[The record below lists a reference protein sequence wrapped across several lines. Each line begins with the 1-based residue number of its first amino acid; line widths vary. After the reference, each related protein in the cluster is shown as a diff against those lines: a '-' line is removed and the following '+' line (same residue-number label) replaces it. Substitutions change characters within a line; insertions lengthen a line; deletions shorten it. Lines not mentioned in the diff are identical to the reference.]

1 MFGKN
6 KDWRKKLQQKI
17 INRQHKK
24 VQQELENLR
33 SDIITLGASVESLA
47 NYAYFDDDPYAQDTL
62 MNLEQELED
71 IIAAYRVVLKKV
83 F

>member
-24 VQQELENLR
+24 LQQELEDLR

-47 NYAYFDDDPYAQDTL
+47 NYTYFDDDPYAQDTL
-62 MNLEQELED
+62 MSLEQELEN
-71 IIAAYRVVLKKV
+71 IIEAYRVVLKKV